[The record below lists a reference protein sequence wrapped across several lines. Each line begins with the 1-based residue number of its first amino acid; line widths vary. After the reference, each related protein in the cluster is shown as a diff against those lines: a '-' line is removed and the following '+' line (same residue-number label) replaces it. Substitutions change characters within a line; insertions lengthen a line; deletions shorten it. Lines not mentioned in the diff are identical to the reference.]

1 MSVTESK
8 AKTERKSSRK
18 PAKTQETVLSALLAQ
33 TEEVSVPL
41 ASLIKSPLNV
51 PCLVTVT
58 VSPQV
63 VADWLHST
71 CWQSAT
77 SFRLTGLYA

>member
-41 ASLIKSPLNV
+41 TTLTARNRCRKKRQWRKSV
-51 PCLVTVT
+51 C
-58 VSPQV
+58 
-63 VADWLHST
+63 H
-71 CWQSAT
+71 
-77 SFRLTGLYA
+77 Y

>member
-33 TEEVSVPL
+33 TEEER
-41 ASLIKSPLNV
+41 A
-51 PCLVTVT
+51 
-58 VSPQV
+58 
-63 VADWLHST
+63 AG
-71 CWQSAT
+71 
-77 SFRLTGLYA
+77 LTD